1 MSLENHPNFNVAK
14 FAVEIVES
22 YYNSIRN
29 NQDIPKGQYS
39 DAVRGMTVSFVDT
52 IESIVDKFVEDSKKF
67 EK

>member
-39 DAVRGMTVSFVDT
+39 ETVRDITVSFINT
-52 IESIVDKFVEDSKKF
+52 IKSIVNKFVEDSKQV